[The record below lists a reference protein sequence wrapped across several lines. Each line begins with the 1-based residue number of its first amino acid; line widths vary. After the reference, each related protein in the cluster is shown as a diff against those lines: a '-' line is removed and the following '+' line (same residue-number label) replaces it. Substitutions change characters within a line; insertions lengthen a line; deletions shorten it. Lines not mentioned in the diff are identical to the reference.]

1 MARIDRSGSLSTAR
15 KLAQATAIL
24 VTAVIAMLALAQLAR
39 VQLDRHLDDRAVA
52 ILGALVHAET
62 PHRWSPRL
70 PADIV
75 AARAFGTDQAEFL
88 STGFRV
94 RSSGQPVDI
103 GLVIAGAID
112 LMRFSG
118 FDVGL
123 DAEQP
128 GMLSFLVRTDLDGP
142 LCISTGTAFDPGQSR
157 IRIPLDRL
165 GWTCGGKPAAM
176 PKRAAMLR
184 LRFELPPTAAATLRE
199 VEARPASPISVDALE
214 RLELP
219 LLPSPRE
226 PHDFDRA
233 LARIAMNSRSESWP
247 VLQLPFDGRVEQIL
261 VARDRITATLPDAV
275 IVANGDF
282 PRVASRA
289 RLWEP
294 TPATDDSI
302 VLRSTMLGVYALL
315 LLVLRMRPPLDYRLR
330 ALLELLGV
338 TAVPLGLIVGGFIG
352 DDIDPLHLAAC
363 AITLLFALSLLFGG
377 APAQPSARTLKR
389 GWWVAL
395 GSFALTLGVVLYM
408 THGKLPQ
415 QLPESSRVLHYAAWA
430 AIQQFLICVIVAER
444 IERVLGSAS
453 WGLLG
458 AALVFSLLHTPNAM
472 LMQLT
477 FVAGLI
483 WVWNWQRHRALL
495 ANMVAHAAC
504 GLLLTQSLPKEWLH
518 SAEVSARFFLLGGS

>member
-1 MARIDRSGSLSTAR
+1 MASIERHSGTSGAR
-15 KLAQATAIL
+15 KLAHAAAFLT
-24 VTAVIAMLALAQLAR
+24 TAVIAVVVL
-39 VQLDRHLDDRAVA
+39 VQLPRIQLRRHLDETAA
-52 ILGALVHAET
+52 ATLGALVHAET
-62 PHRWSPRL
+62 PHHWSPRL

-75 AARAFGTDQAEFL
+75 AARAFGSDDAEFVAN
-88 STGFRV
+88 GFRV

-112 LMRFSG
+112 LDRFSE
-118 FDVGL
+118 FEIGL

-128 GMLSFLVRTDLDGP
+128 GTLSFLARENLDGP
-142 LCISTGTAFDPGQSR
+142 LCISTGTAFGAAESR
-157 IRIPLDRL
+157 ISMPLDRL
-165 GWTCGGKPAAM
+165 GWTCDGKPAAA
-176 PKRAAMLR
+176 PARAAMLR
-184 LRFELPPTAAATLRE
+184 LRVELPSPARLTLLE
-199 VEARPASPISVDALE
+199 VEARPASPITVEALE
-214 RLELP
+214 KLELP

-226 PHDFDRA
+226 SHAFDRA
-233 LARIAMNSRSESWP
+233 LARVALNSRHDSWP
-247 VLQLPFDGRVEQIL
+247 VLQLPFEGRVEQIL
-261 VARDRITATLPDAV
+261 VARDKIVAAMPDAV
-275 IVANGDF
+275 VVASGDF
-282 PRVASRA
+282 ARVAAQA
-289 RLWEP
+289 RLWKATP
-294 TPATDDSI
+294 DKRASVALPAT
-302 VLRSTMLGVYALL
+302 LLGIYTLL
-315 LLVLRMRPPLDYRLR
+315 LLVLRLRPPLDYRLR
-330 ALLELLGV
+330 ALLELISV
-338 TAVPLGLIVGGFIG
+338 TAVPLGLIIGGFIG

-408 THGKLPQ
+408 TDGKLPG
-415 QLPESSRVLHYAAWA
+415 QLPQPSRILHYAAWA

-444 IERVLGSAS
+444 FERVLGSPA

-458 AALVFSLLHTPNAM
+458 AALVFSLLHAPNAM

-504 GLLLTQSLPKEWLH
+504 GLLLTQSLPREWLH